1 MLCMICVF
9 GPIPNPEE
17 PGISPAERARREEAM
32 RLLVEASSHP
42 HIKVHWNAGSV
53 LVVYQPNADIPYPAA
68 ERNSGRRHPF
78 PEILAPLECGRRPRC
93 DVVGERPDARRPKT
107 SQVPRRHLDRA
118 DADVGHHVG
127 LRPPL

>member
-1 MLCMICVF
+1 MICVF

-53 LVVYQPNADIPYPAA
+53 LVVYQPNADIPFLGDIWTAPTQMSDITSDCVHLSDPAHRKNLPPYA
-68 ERNSGRRHPF
+68 SSADNHTRALAANRRGSALRSRLRENEPTN
-78 PEILAPLECGRRPRC
+78 P
-93 DVVGERPDARRPKT
+93 
-107 SQVPRRHLDRA
+107 A
-118 DADVGHHVG
+118 DI
-127 LRPPL
+127 